1 MPHVGCPG
9 RFREPSS
16 MVVSHAW
23 TPKLVLVFSTHLRGS
38 WRGNPRTPRH
48 SHAAF
53 SPGLIAPVAV
63 VATRCQ
69 GRDVHVK
76 MNIKQWTDTSI
87 WGVGGVGRFITITQ
101 ERLQLLYFYWQS
113 PITPPKRDP
122 RWHSRMC
129 LSCKYSSRWSSRW
142 SSSQWSEPAPGTWRR
157 WSSRRGVGPAVQR
170 GVVQGPRVSR
180 APPSLQSTP
189 GSSTGI
195 PHGFHINSL
204 SSPKDIYVSYL
215 TQLSRAQHHDFHL
228 GCQDILLNRGMD
240 PATRSFTQSQNLPC
254 TTRSH
259 FLKTHSHHIQ
269 ALLSLE

>member
-87 WGVGGVGRFITITQ
+87 WGVGVGGGEVYNHNTGKTSVVVLLLAEPNHASQARSKVAFKDVSI
-101 ERLQLLYFYWQS
+101 LQILFQVVFKVVLQS
-113 PITPPKRDP
+113 MVWACSWHLKAVVKQKR
-122 RWHSRMC
+122 
-129 LSCKYSSRWSSRW
+129 
-142 SSSQWSEPAPGTWRR
+142 
-157 WSSRRGVGPAVQR
+157 
-170 GVVQGPRVSR
+170 SR
-180 APPSLQSTP
+180 ASCAAWGGTGPQSLQSPTKP
-189 GSSTGI
+189 AEHPRQQHRHPTWLSHQLFII
-195 PHGFHINSL
+195 P
-204 SSPKDIYVSYL
+204 
-215 TQLSRAQHHDFHL
+215 
-228 GCQDILLNRGMD
+228 
-240 PATRSFTQSQNLPC
+240 
-254 TTRSH
+254 
-259 FLKTHSHHIQ
+259 
-269 ALLSLE
+269 